1 MKWCLQNPKLC
12 GFYKFQKEYLDE
24 LIDKKIVI
32 INFKEVEELEEGSEG
47 SEYANHEEKDLEK
60 KMENLMW
67 KMNCFIVV
75 VAIVVFGIVV
85 RCKVE
90 MATRGGVNSHF

>member
-1 MKWCLQNPKLC
+1 MK
-12 GFYKFQKEYLDE
+12 YLDE
-24 LIDKKIVI
+24 LIEKKIVI
-32 INFKEVEELEEGSEG
+32 INCEEVEELEEGLEG
-47 SEYANHEEKDLEK
+47 SEYANHEEKNLEK

-85 RCKVE
+85 RSVV
-90 MATRGGVNSHF
+90 MT

>member
-1 MKWCLQNPKLC
+1 MC
-12 GFYKFQKEYLDE
+12 GFYRFQKEYLDE

-32 INFKEVEELEEGSEG
+32 INCEEVEELEEGSEG

-67 KMNCFIVV
+67 KMNCFIAV

-85 RCKVE
+85 RSVV
-90 MATRGGVNSHF
+90 MT

>member
-12 GFYKFQKEYLDE
+12 GFYIFQKEYLDE
-24 LIDKKIVI
+24 LIEKKIVI
-32 INFKEVEELEEGSEG
+32 INCEEVEELEEGLEG
-47 SEYANHEEKDLEK
+47 SEYANHKEKDLE

-67 KMNCFIVV
+67 KMNCFIAV

-85 RCKVE
+85 RLVV
-90 MATRGGVNSHF
+90 MT

>member
-1 MKWCLQNPKLC
+1 LC
-12 GFYKFQKEYLDE
+12 GFYRFQKEYLDE

-32 INFKEVEELEEGSEG
+32 INCKEVEELEEGSEG

-75 VAIVVFGIVV
+75 VAIVLFGIVV
-85 RCKVE
+85 RSVV
-90 MATRGGVNSHF
+90 MT

>member
-1 MKWCLQNPKLC
+1 
-12 GFYKFQKEYLDE
+12 
-24 LIDKKIVI
+24 
-32 INFKEVEELEEGSEG
+32 VEEGLEG
-47 SEYANHEEKDLEK
+47 SEYANHEEKKDLEK

-85 RCKVE
+85 RSVV
-90 MATRGGVNSHF
+90 MT

>member
-12 GFYKFQKEYLDE
+12 AFYIFQKEYLDE

-32 INFKEVEELEEGSEG
+32 INCKEVEELEEGSEG

-75 VAIVVFGIVV
+75 VAIVLFGIVV
-85 RCKVE
+85 RSVV
-90 MATRGGVNSHF
+90 MT

>member
-1 MKWCLQNPKLC
+1 LC
-12 GFYKFQKEYLDE
+12 GFYRFQKEYLDE

-32 INFKEVEELEEGSEG
+32 INCEEVEELEEGSEG

-85 RCKVE
+85 RSVV
-90 MATRGGVNSHF
+90 MI

>member
-12 GFYKFQKEYLDE
+12 GFYRFQKEYLDE
-24 LIDKKIVI
+24 LIDKKIII
-32 INFKEVEELEEGSEG
+32 INCEEVEELEEGSEG

-60 KMENLMW
+60 KMNLMW

-75 VAIVVFGIVV
+75 VAIVLFGIVV
-85 RCKVE
+85 RSVV
-90 MATRGGVNSHF
+90 MT

>member
-1 MKWCLQNPKLC
+1 MKWCLQNLKLY
-12 GFYKFQKEYLDE
+12 GFYIFQKEYLDE

-32 INFKEVEELEEGSEG
+32 INCKEVEELEEGSEG

-75 VAIVVFGIVV
+75 VAIVLFGIVV
-85 RCKVE
+85 RSVV
-90 MATRGGVNSHF
+90 MT

>member
-12 GFYKFQKEYLDE
+12 GFYIFQKEYLDE

-32 INFKEVEELEEGSEG
+32 IDCEEVKELEERSQG
-47 SEYANHEEKDLEK
+47 SEYANHEEKKDLEK

-85 RCKVE
+85 RSVA
-90 MATRGGVNSHF
+90 MT

>member
-1 MKWCLQNPKLC
+1 LC
-12 GFYKFQKEYLDE
+12 GFYRFQKEYLDE

-32 INFKEVEELEEGSEG
+32 INCKEVEELEEGSEG
-47 SEYANHEEKDLEK
+47 SEYANHKEKDLE

-67 KMNCFIVV
+67 KMNCFIAV

-85 RCKVE
+85 RSVV
-90 MATRGGVNSHF
+90 MT

>member
-12 GFYKFQKEYLDE
+12 AFYRFQNEYLDE

-32 INFKEVEELEEGSEG
+32 INCKEVEELEEGSEG

-75 VAIVVFGIVV
+75 VAIVLFGIVV
-85 RCKVE
+85 RSVV
-90 MATRGGVNSHF
+90 MT